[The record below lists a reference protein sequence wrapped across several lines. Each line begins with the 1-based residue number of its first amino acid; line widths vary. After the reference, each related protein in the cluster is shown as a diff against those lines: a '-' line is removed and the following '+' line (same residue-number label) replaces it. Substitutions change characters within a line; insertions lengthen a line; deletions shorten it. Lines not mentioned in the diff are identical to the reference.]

1 MTLEVKPWNELSR
14 KEINDIFSLRSE
26 VFIVEQKCAY
36 QDVDGK
42 DKQADHVMLHI
53 DNELVG
59 YTRVFPENTYFK
71 EASFGRAVVK
81 KNHRGEGYGHSLVDK
96 SLEHLKSKKQSPIKI
111 SAQSYLKEFYASHGF
126 TAKGEEY
133 MEDGIPHTAMY
144 LNPWEKNIVKFA
156 KIHFLQCLE
165 SSTNQIKTGSLFVSL
180 AWFLSEKTILIINME
195 VHGKNKNYSKLSNPQ
210 SKQ

>member
-26 VFIVEQKCAY
+26 VFIVEQECAY

-42 DKQADHVMLHI
+42 DKYADHVMLHV

-81 KNHRGEGYGHSLVDK
+81 KNHRGEGYGHLLVDK

-126 TAKGEEY
+126 LAKGDEY
-133 MEDGIPHTAMY
+133 MEDGIPLIAMY
-144 LNPWEKNIVKFA
+144 RDL
-156 KIHFLQCLE
+156 
-165 SSTNQIKTGSLFVSL
+165 
-180 AWFLSEKTILIINME
+180 
-195 VHGKNKNYSKLSNPQ
+195 
-210 SKQ
+210 

>member
-1 MTLEVKPWNELSR
+1 MNLDVKPWNELSR

-26 VFIVEQKCAY
+26 VFIVEQECAY

-42 DKQADHVMLHI
+42 DKQAEHVMLHI

-59 YTRVFPENTYFK
+59 YTRVFPEKTYFK

-81 KNHRGEGYGHSLVDK
+81 KNHRGEGYGHLLVDK

-126 TAKGEEY
+126 IAKGNEY

-144 LNPWEKNIVKFA
+144 LDLWEKNIVRFVKT
-156 KIHFLQCLE
+156 HFLQCLE
-165 SSTNQIKTGSLFVSL
+165 FSINQVKTGYLFACL
-180 AWFLSEKTILIINME
+180 ARF
-195 VHGKNKNYSKLSNPQ
+195 P
-210 SKQ
+210 SKQTTLFTSTEVSGKIKL

>member
-26 VFIVEQKCAY
+26 VFIVEQECPY

-81 KNHRGEGYGHSLVDK
+81 KKHRGEGYGHLLVDK

-126 TAKGEEY
+126 LAKGDEY

-144 LNPWEKNIVKFA
+144 LDLWEKNIVKFA
-156 KIHFLQCLE
+156 KTLLKPCLE
-165 SSTNQIKTGSLFVSL
+165 YNTNQIKNGSLFASL
-180 AWFLSEKTILIINME
+180 AWFQLKKITLIINT
-195 VHGKNKNYSKLSNPQ
+195 VGPGRNKNFY
-210 SKQ
+210 